1 MSFASTI
8 VLKDAAA
15 ASENFL
21 RITADSQKVNYALAT
36 ASLATPV
43 TLTIGHQMTSSR
55 DGSDRHLVKV
65 SRTVLDSNSTARTAV
80 LNCTFSVPRQGI
92 SRTDIDNSIAELIEF
107 LKTPAN
113 VDALLR
119 GEL

>member
-21 RITADSQKVNYALAT
+21 RINADSQKVNYALAS
-36 ASLATPV
+36 ASLSTPV
-43 TLTIGHQMTSSR
+43 TLTIGHQMTSAR

-65 SRTVLDSNSTARTAV
+65 SRTVLDSNFVARTAV
-80 LNCTFSVPRQGI
+80 LNCTLSVPRLGI
-92 SRTDIDNSIAELIEF
+92 SRVNIDNSVAELIEF
-107 LKTPAN
+107 FKTTAN